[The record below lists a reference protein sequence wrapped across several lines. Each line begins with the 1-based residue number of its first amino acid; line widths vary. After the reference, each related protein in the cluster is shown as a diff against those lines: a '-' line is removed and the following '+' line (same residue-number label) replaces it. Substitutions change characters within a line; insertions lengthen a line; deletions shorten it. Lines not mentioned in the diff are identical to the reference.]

1 MPMRDVIER
10 SKLMRVGC
18 HIVIRKLR
26 APMDYILF
34 LGKENVLNESVLHPQ
49 TLKYFL
55 EACFGFKL
63 ILYK

>member
-1 MPMRDVIER
+1 
-10 SKLMRVGC
+10 MRVGC